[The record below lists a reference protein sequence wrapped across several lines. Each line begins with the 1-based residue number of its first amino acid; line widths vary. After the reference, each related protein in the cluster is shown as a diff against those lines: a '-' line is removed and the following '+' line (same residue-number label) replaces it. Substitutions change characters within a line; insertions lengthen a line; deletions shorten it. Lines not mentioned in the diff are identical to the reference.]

1 VRVSPIPVSK
11 VKRGSLL
18 LSLYARSQE
27 RGYQERGYHVRGH
40 LGEGFTPLSVGKPG
54 QMETVHGL
62 SSWLTSPTALCKLD

>member
-11 VKRGSLL
+11 VKLGSLL
-18 LSLYARSQE
+18 LCLYARSQE
-27 RGYQERGYHVRGH
+27 KGHHARGH